1 MCDARPA
8 QIRVRNAEVVLLAGG
23 DESAAGDGAA
33 DGAADVTVKDDA
45 AQTLDNSQMS
55 WVYSLV
61 TQALA
66 NLIVDIINGL
76 TFRVEMLRRVPAE
89 ADPAAAAAGG
99 ASAAAALEPQRPRHA
114 ERRRRCRLSLNGQVV
129 EATPAGFGPTIEA
142 VAAAHT
148 VTGLAV
154 LADPPLADRPL
165 RNVDEIRGQIG
176 VVERGSV
183 SFVEKARRLQAA
195 GAAAVLV
202 LNVAEADYV
211 PLGMVGDPGFDI
223 AVPVVCVR
231 RSWAEFLGQ
240 LANLGQPAAG
250 VCIAVQKNSCVV
262 CIWASQS
269 NGSTPVA
276 IHPGPQRNGG
286 RSS

>member
-1 MCDARPA
+1 MRPA

-23 DESAAGDGAA
+23 GESAADDGTAN
-33 DGAADVTVKDDA
+33 GAADVTVKGAA
-45 AQTLDNSQMS
+45 AQALDNSQMS

-66 NLIVDIINGL
+66 NLIVDINGL

-89 ADPAAAAAGG
+89 ADPAVAAAGG
-99 ASAAAALEPQRPRHA
+99 AGAAAALEPQRPRHA

-129 EATPAGFGPTIEA
+129 EATPTGFGPTIEA
-142 VAAAHT
+142 VAATHT
-148 VTGLAV
+148 VAGLAG
-154 LADPPLADRPL
+154 LADSPLADRPL
-165 RNVDEIRGQIG
+165 RNADEIRGQIG

-231 RSWAEFLGQ
+231 RSWAELLQ
-240 LANLGQPAAG
+240 
-250 VCIAVQKNSCVV
+250 
-262 CIWASQS
+262 
-269 NGSTPVA
+269 
-276 IHPGPQRNGG
+276 
-286 RSS
+286 